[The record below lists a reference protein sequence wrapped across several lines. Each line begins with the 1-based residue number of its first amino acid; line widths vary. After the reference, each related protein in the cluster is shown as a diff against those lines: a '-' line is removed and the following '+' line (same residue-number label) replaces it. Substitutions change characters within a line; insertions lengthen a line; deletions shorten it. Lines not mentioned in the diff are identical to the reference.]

1 LSLEIRTVLRITPL
15 IVDEAVP
22 DVDISDSGFIGSRA
36 IKLIEITHV
45 ACRFGATDRRQSHPY
60 DRYAPRLERRD
71 HVVDAL
77 GIKLGAFV
85 GMKFI
90 ACARR
95 RMLRG
100 GRGGRGMFTVGWC
113 RTWFCRRWTV
123 AQRRAVIY
131 SEHHNDG
138 VGFLARRQQVLDGL
152 RPFRCVQARIVA
164 NQT

>member
-22 DVDISDSGFIGSRA
+22 DVDISDPGFIGSRA

-45 ACRFGATDRRQSHPY
+45 ACRFGATDRRQSNPY
-60 DRYAPRLERRD
+60 DGYAPRLERRD
-71 HVVDAL
+71 HVIDAL
-77 GIKLGAFV
+77 GIKLGPFV

-100 GRGGRGMFTVGWC
+100 GRGGGGGCTFWG
-113 RTWFCRRWTV
+113 
-123 AQRRAVIY
+123 
-131 SEHHNDG
+131 G
-138 VGFLARRQQVLDGL
+138 
-152 RPFRCVQARIVA
+152 RPW
-164 NQT
+164 